1 MTFPRKSFDL
11 AHWKF
16 HWKFK
21 YITASMVS
29 PYMICKSFAVVRIE
43 NQWKKSTHYTLISR
57 LINRLVLD
65 YGKLD
70 LERLIL
76 RSFYDLFFWKVE
88 RGKFLRSL
96 CWTYNIHLF
105 AALIDIV
112 LYSYTY
118 FIATPINNNNN
129 LEVLMCAKK
138 KKNKNK

>member
-16 HWKFK
+16 RWKFK

-29 PYMICKSFAVVRIE
+29 PYMTCKSFAVVRIE

-76 RSFYDLFFWKVE
+76 RSFYDLFFEKLKEENSCVHYVE
-88 RGKFLRSL
+88 HTTFTYLLLSL
-96 CWTYNIHLF
+96 ILFFILIHTL
-105 AALIDIV
+105 
-112 LYSYTY
+112 S
-118 FIATPINNNNN
+118 PRQ
-129 LEVLMCAKK
+129 
-138 KKNKNK
+138 